1 MKKEEIQ
8 VLLNDLEND
17 RVERTISTTNT
28 DKFGQAICA
37 FANDLPN
44 HQLPGYLFLG
54 VKDNGE
60 VQGLNVTD
68 DLLKNVAAIRTDGNI
83 QPQPSMTVEKVTMEE
98 GDIVVVKVEPSVFP
112 PVRYKGR
119 IWVRIGPRK
128 GVANEEDE
136 RILMEKRRTN
146 VSSFDS
152 SPCLNATI
160 DDLNLNQFK
169 HYFLPKAM
177 TDEELDE
184 DRRDVKYQ
192 LGTFG
197 FYDTRY
203 DCPTNAGMLF
213 FAKNLRRFIPG
224 AYVQYVRFAGK
235 DRAGDILTEHE
246 FKENLC
252 TILPELDTFIKTT
265 IANRRPIPVSALREE
280 PVVDY
285 PDWATREL
293 LMNAICHRDYS
304 TNGPIQFYQYDDRIE
319 IMNHGGLYGR
329 ANEENFPNV
338 NDYRNIVVAEAMKVL
353 GFVNRHS
360 RGVLRVQKDLRA
372 NENGE
377 AVYDFGYQT
386 AVLVRENK
394 SPLGERMMA
403 DAIANGFLLENGEKR
418 SDVTTSES
426 SDSQKG
432 SQKRSEKGSNMTEND
447 EGKSQKQTQK
457 RTQKRTQ
464 KQTRKQTR
472 KQTKNLSRLKIPE
485 FPTPLVEEVYKAIK
499 LNPRAKY
506 SWLADNLGVNERTV
520 QRAIADLKKLG
531 YINSEH
537 SKIKGEW
544 QLLK

>member
-1 MKKEEIQ
+1 MKTDEIRK
-8 VLLNDLEND
+8 LLNDIESD

-44 HQLPGYLFLG
+44 HGQAGYLFLG
-54 VKDNGE
+54 VTDDGKVKGI
-60 VQGLNVTD
+60 NVTD
-68 DLLKNVAAIRTDGNI
+68 ELLKNVAAIRTDGNI
-83 QPQPSMTVEKVTMEE
+83 QPQPSMTVEKVNLDD
-98 GDIVVVKVEPSVFP
+98 GDIIMVKVEPSVFP

-119 IWVRIGPRK
+119 IWVRIGPRR
-128 GVANEEDE
+128 GIANENDE
-136 RILMEKRRTN
+136 HILMERRRTN
-146 VSSFDS
+146 VTSFDS

-160 DDLNLNQFK
+160 DDLDLSLFK
-169 HYFLPKAM
+169 HYYLPKAM
-177 TDEELDE
+177 TDDELE
-184 DRRDVKYQ
+184 ADRRDVKFQ
-192 LGTFG
+192 LSAFG
-197 FYDTRY
+197 FFDTKY

-224 AYVQYVRFAGK
+224 AYIQYVRFAGK

-246 FKENLC
+246 FKDNLC

-293 LMNAICHRDYS
+293 LMNALCHRDYTS
-304 TNGPIQFYQYDDRIE
+304 NGPIQFYQYDDRIE

-329 ANEENFPNV
+329 ANVGNFPNV

-360 RGVLRVQKDLRA
+360 RGVLRVQKDLKA

-377 AVYDFGYQT
+377 AVYDFEYQT
-386 AVLVRENK
+386 AVVVVERK
-394 SPLGERMMA
+394 SPRADRMIKE
-403 DAIANGFLLENGEKR
+403 AIEKGFLMENGEKR
-418 SDVTTSES
+418 SDLAVSEEK
-426 SDSQKG
+426 QT
-432 SQKRSEKGSNMTEND
+432 QKRSEKQTDTVASE
-447 EGKSQKQTQK
+447 EKRSKKRSQKRSDLAVSKEKRSQK
-457 RTQKRTQ
+457 GSDF
-464 KQTRKQTR
+464 
-472 KQTKNLSRLKIPE
+472 NIPE
-485 FPTPLVEEVYKAIK
+485 FPTSLTKNVFDAIK
-499 LNPRAKY
+499 LNRKAKY
-506 SWLADNLGVNERTV
+506 SWLADNLGVSEASIK
-520 QRAIADLKKLG
+520 RAIADLKKLG

-537 SKIKGEW
+537 SKVKGEW

>member
-1 MKKEEIQ
+1 MITTNEIRA
-8 VLLNDLEND
+8 LLNDIEND

-37 FANDLPN
+37 FANDLPD
-44 HQLPGYLFLG
+44 HRQPGYLFLG
-54 VKDNGE
+54 VEDDGTVK
-60 VQGLNVTD
+60 GLNVTD
-68 DLLKNVAAIRTDGNI
+68 ELLKNIAAIRTDGNI
-83 QPQPSMTVEKVTMEE
+83 QPQPSMIVEKVSMDE
-98 GDIVVVKVEPSVFP
+98 GDIVMVKVEPSVFP

-119 IWVRIGPRK
+119 IWIRIGPRK

-136 RILMEKRRTN
+136 RILMEKRRVGVT
-146 VSSFDS
+146 SFDS
-152 SPCLNATI
+152 LPCFDATI
-160 DDLNLNQFK
+160 EDLDINLFK

-177 TDEELDE
+177 TDDELDE
-184 DRRDVKYQ
+184 DRRDVRYQ
-192 LGTFG
+192 LSAFG
-197 FYDTRY
+197 FFDTRY

-235 DRAGDILTEHE
+235 DRAGDIMTEHE
-246 FKENLC
+246 FKDNLC

-280 PVVDY
+280 QVVDY

-329 ANEENFPNV
+329 ANEQNFPNV

-360 RGVLRVQKDLRA
+360 RGVLRVQKDLKT

-377 AVYDFGYQT
+377 AIYDFGYQT
-386 AVLVRENK
+386 AVVVRENK
-394 SPLGERMMA
+394 SPLGERMIA
-403 DAIANGFLLENGEKR
+403 SAIANGFLME
-418 SDVTTSES
+418 D
-426 SDSQKG
+426 
-432 SQKRSEKGSNMTEND
+432 
-447 EGKSQKQTQK
+447 GKQVSQKQSDLTISEGDNTQK
-457 RTQKRTQ
+457 PSNLTENNEGKPQKPS
-464 KQTRKQTR
+464 
-472 KQTKNLSRLKIPE
+472 NLTE
-485 FPTPLVEEVYKAIK
+485 NVFPTMIVKNVYEAIK
-499 LNPRAKY
+499 MNRKAKY
-506 SWLADNLGVNERTV
+506 TWLQDNLGVSESTI
-520 QRAIADLKKLG
+520 QRAIDDLKKLG
-531 YINSEH
+531 YISSEH